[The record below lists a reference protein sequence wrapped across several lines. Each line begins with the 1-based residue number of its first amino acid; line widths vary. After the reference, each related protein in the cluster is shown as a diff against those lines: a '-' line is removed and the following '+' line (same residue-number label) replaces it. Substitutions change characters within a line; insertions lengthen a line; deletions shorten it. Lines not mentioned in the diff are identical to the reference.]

1 MTEEDYVISEDSG
14 LYKLDSFKSEEKM
27 TSLSTGNYTSL
38 IASFTVD
45 FVRRLIQ

>member
-1 MTEEDYVISEDSG
+1 MTGEDYVISKDSG
-14 LYKLDSFKSEEKM
+14 LYKLDSFKSEKM